1 MQATKETRGGTEVL
15 KVAGPMTIYEAGD
28 LREAFLA
35 GFAEDGGLALDL
47 GAVTE
52 CDTAG
57 LQLLCAAR
65 VTAETD
71 ALPFRIE
78 AVSEAV
84 RDALGAAGLSLEAV
98 LPRNEEEGSGWAR

>member
-1 MQATKETRGGTEVL
+1 MQVTKETRDGAEVL

-28 LREAFLA
+28 LRQAFLA
-35 GFAEDGGLALDL
+35 GFAEGGGLILDL
-47 GAVTE
+47 EAVTE

-65 VTAETD
+65 VTAETETRS
-71 ALPFRIE
+71 FRIA

-98 LPRNEEEGSGWAR
+98 LPRNEEEE